1 MLNCINI
8 STRFIN
14 LHEFITMKNLLL
26 ALILFSGLMFGGCG
40 AGSDALDVC
49 NCYKEVYSLEDEKE
63 VEEKMN
69 ECITLLGEYQ
79 KKHSEAGTLEEFTE
93 ALNKCR

>member
-1 MLNCINI
+1 
-8 STRFIN
+8 
-14 LHEFITMKNLLL
+14 MKNLCL
-26 ALILFSGLMFGGCG
+26 AFILFAGLLFSGCG
-40 AGSDALDVC
+40 AGSDATDVC

-63 VEEKMN
+63 VEEKMS

-79 KKHSEAGTLEEFTE
+79 KKHTEAGTLEEFTE